1 MKIVSF
7 RFNLLL
13 FRFVKKIKKK
23 WGFTIL
29 VRGSLKFYKNQK
41 FWRHLFVIQRIHI
54 KLPWNRFQTKFG
66 PDRLSRFDVYWIQ
79 TEKQIDKQII
89 YRLETSNF

>member
-41 FWRHLFVIQRIHI
+41 FWRHLFVIC
-54 KLPWNRFQTKFG
+54 
-66 PDRLSRFDVYWIQ
+66 FDVYWIQ

-89 YRLETSNF
+89 YRLEASNF